1 MNNAVNTP
9 RTVGEIDGF
18 VNLLLAA
25 CDDAKI
31 NTALER
37 LLAMP
42 DEKRKLLVHNWVSDL
57 LIKKAPGDFVQAIAC
72 LEDDAVAEKAY
83 EVIFNCRR

>member
-1 MNNAVNTP
+1 MPNNTP
-9 RTVGEIDGF
+9 RTVGEIDAF

-37 LLAMP
+37 LLALP

-57 LIKKAPGDFVQAIAC
+57 LIKGAPRDFVQAIAC
-72 LEDDAVAEKAY
+72 LSDDAIAERAY